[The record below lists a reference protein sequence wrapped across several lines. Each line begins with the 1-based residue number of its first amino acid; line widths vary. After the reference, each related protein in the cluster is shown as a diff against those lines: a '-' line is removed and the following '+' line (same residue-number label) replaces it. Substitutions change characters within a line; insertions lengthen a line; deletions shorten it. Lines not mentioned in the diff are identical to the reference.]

1 MCNVFFLTTS
11 QLSEIESVSLSMTGR
26 PPVLVKGLGK
36 PTVQIMLQSPL
47 IAEVRL
53 LSGMLVGTIQ
63 VHPEERF
70 SSLREKA
77 RDQLCAAR
85 CFTLPEALHAHFE
98 SNGLKLEDNVLRR
111 KVRKNYLK
119 RS

>member
-1 MCNVFFLTTS
+1 
-11 QLSEIESVSLSMTGR
+11 MTGR
-26 PPVLVKGLGK
+26 PPVLVKGLGT

-63 VHPEERF
+63 VHQEERF

-85 CFTLPEALHAHFE
+85 CFTFPEALHAHFE

-111 KVRKNYLK
+111 KVRKTYLK

>member
-1 MCNVFFLTTS
+1 
-11 QLSEIESVSLSMTGR
+11 
-26 PPVLVKGLGK
+26 
-36 PTVQIMLQSPL
+36 MLQSPL

-77 RDQLCAAR
+77 RAQLCAAR
-85 CFTLPEALHAHFE
+85 CFTFPEALHAHFE
-98 SNGLKLEDNVLRR
+98 SNGLKLEDNFLRR
-111 KVRKNYLK
+111 KVRKTYLK